1 MAAEGDG
8 SMSDE
13 GQGGGRRLP
22 SIGEGLRSGIGVL
35 TAFKEAIEETIQEAG
50 SRGDLSPER
59 AKHFLGDALH
69 RAQETV
75 GDVRDR
81 LDFVPRREFEAVLRE
96 VEELQR
102 RVDALEGKQRTG
114 ADFTPLSLP
123 SSGSGL
129 LSTQP
134 PAPEGPTE
142 ARMP

>member
-1 MAAEGDG
+1 MANDDRGGPA
-8 SMSDE
+8 S
-13 GQGGGRRLP
+13 GQPEGGRRIP
-22 SIGEGLRSGIGVL
+22 SLGEGLRSGIGVL

-69 RAQETV
+69 RAQDAV
-75 GDVRDR
+75 GDVRER

-96 VEELQR
+96 LEELQR
-102 RVDALEGKQRTG
+102 RVDALEGKGRGGDEHTL
-114 ADFTPLSLP
+114 LSLP
-123 SSGSGL
+123 SSTPPAS
-129 LSTQP
+129 P

>member
-1 MAAEGDG
+1 
-8 SMSDE
+8 MSDDP
-13 GQGGGRRLP
+13 QGGRRLP

-50 SRGDLSPER
+50 SRGDLSPDR
-59 AKHFLGDALH
+59 AKQFLGDALH
-69 RAQETV
+69 RAQDAV
-75 GDVRDR
+75 GDVRER

-102 RVDALEGKQRTG
+102 RVDALEGKSGTG
-114 ADFTPLSLP
+114 DDFTRLALP
-123 SSGSGL
+123 SSTDPAS
-129 LSTQP
+129 P

>member
-1 MAAEGDG
+1 
-8 SMSDE
+8 MSDE

-75 GDVRDR
+75 GDVRER

-102 RVDALEGKQRTG
+102 RVDALEGKTRVG
-114 ADFTPLSLP
+114 DDFTRLSLP
-123 SSGSGL
+123 SSPQPAS
-129 LSTQP
+129 P

>member
-1 MAAEGDG
+1 
-8 SMSDE
+8 MSEDE
-13 GQGGGRRLP
+13 QGGGRRIP

-59 AKHFLGDALH
+59 AKGFLGDALH

-81 LDFVPRREFEAVLRE
+81 LDFVPRKEFEALLLE

-102 RVDALEGKQRTG
+102 RLDALEGRGG
-114 ADFTPLSLP
+114 AGDEHTLLSLP
-123 SSGSGL
+123 SSAPRAE
-129 LSTQP
+129 P

>member
-1 MAAEGDG
+1 
-8 SMSDE
+8 MSEDQ
-13 GQGGGRRLP
+13 QGRKIP
-22 SIGEGLRSGIGVL
+22 SIGEGIRSGIGML

-50 SRGDLSPER
+50 ERGDLSPER
-59 AKHFLGDALH
+59 AKHFLGGALS

-81 LDFVPRREFEAVLRE
+81 LDFVPRKEFEALLLE

-102 RVDALEGKQRTG
+102 RMDALEGRGG
-114 ADFTPLSLP
+114 APADEHTLLSLP
-123 SSGSGL
+123 SSGSDAE
-129 LSTQP
+129 P

>member
-1 MAAEGDG
+1 
-8 SMSDE
+8 MSEDQ
-13 GQGGGRRLP
+13 QGRKIP
-22 SIGEGLRSGIGVL
+22 SIGEGIRSGIGML

-50 SRGDLSPER
+50 ERGDLSPER
-59 AKHFLGDALH
+59 AKHFLGGALH

-81 LDFVPRREFEAVLRE
+81 LDFVPRKEFEALLLE

-102 RVDALEGKQRTG
+102 RMDALEGRGGT
-114 ADFTPLSLP
+114 AEDEHTLLSLP
-123 SSGSGL
+123 SSGF
-129 LSTQP
+129 TEP